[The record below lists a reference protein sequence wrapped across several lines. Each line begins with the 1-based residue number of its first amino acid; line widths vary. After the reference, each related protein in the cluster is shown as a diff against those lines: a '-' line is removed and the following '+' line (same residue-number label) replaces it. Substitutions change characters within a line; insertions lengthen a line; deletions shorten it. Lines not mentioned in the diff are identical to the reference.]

1 MQTFAVFTVLKIL
14 EAMWPANLH
23 LLQRGQDALAAGQ
36 HHERAEGRQRQ
47 AMLVR
52 HRRHVDS
59 VGACNVDSVGACGV
73 DSLGAWDY
81 CNQV

>member
-1 MQTFAVFTVLKIL
+1 
-14 EAMWPANLH
+14 MWPANLH

-59 VGACNVDSVGACGV
+59 VGACNVDYVDACGV
-73 DSLGAWDY
+73 DSLSACDY